1 MPPFPWRTA
10 LVCLVVL
17 FGLCACG
24 GNYRFNDDDYR
35 PWASHRRSIVVTDPR
50 SSRTWN

>member
-1 MPPFPWRTA
+1 MPPLPWRTA
-10 LVCLVVL
+10 LLCCVVL

-35 PWASHRRSIVVTDPR
+35 PLGEPQAIKFGRA
-50 SSRTWN
+50 